1 MLFYKRKNVRFKKL
15 KRFLLAFLVFTVT
28 IIVFCEIQLSEFKSE
43 YIRIQAEIISANA
56 VCEAVNNSLRSIN
69 YEYDDIAEIKYS
81 KDGNVQAITTDSFK
95 INELKA
101 DIMLSVQQEIAKIY
115 DNEIDI
121 PLGAFTDIT
130 ALSNYGPLIT
140 VSFNLTGS
148 FSSEIVST
156 FESAGINQ
164 TIHHIRL
171 ILTSKIMTTS
181 LDYSGNMTFSTD
193 FEIAQSVIVGVTP
206 QYCGNWCKSIHKSV
220 S

>member
-1 MLFYKRKNVRFKKL
+1 MLFYKRKKIKFKKL
-15 KRFLLAFLVFTVT
+15 KCILLSFAALIIATV
-28 IIVFCEIQLSEFKSE
+28 IFCEQQLAEFKCE
-43 YIRIQAEIISANA
+43 YIRIQAEIISVNS
-56 VCEAVNNSLRSIN
+56 VCEAVNNSLKKFN
-69 YEYDDIAEIKYS
+69 YKYEDIVNVKCS
-81 KDGNVQAITTDSFK
+81 KDGTVQAITTDSVK

-115 DNEIDI
+115 DVEIDI

-130 ALSNYGPLIT
+130 VLSNYGPPIN

-193 FEIAQSVIVGVTP
+193 FEIAQNIIVGVTP
-206 QYCGNWCKSIHKSV
+206 QYCGNWYKSV
-220 S
+220 

>member
-1 MLFYKRKNVRFKKL
+1 MLFYKRKKIKFKKL
-15 KRFLLAFLVFTVT
+15 KCILLSFAALIIATV
-28 IIVFCEIQLSEFKSE
+28 IFCEQQLAEFKCE
-43 YIRIQAEIISANA
+43 YIRIQAEIISVNS
-56 VCEAVNNSLRSIN
+56 VCEAVNNSLKKFN
-69 YEYDDIAEIKYS
+69 YKYEDIANVKCS
-81 KDGNVQAITTDSFK
+81 KDGTVQAITTDSVK

-115 DNEIDI
+115 DIEIDI

-130 ALSNYGPLIT
+130 VLSNYGPPIN

-193 FEIAQSVIVGVTP
+193 FEIAQNIIVGVTP
-206 QYCGNWCKSIHKSV
+206 QYCGNWYKSA
-220 S
+220 

>member
-1 MLFYKRKNVRFKKL
+1 MLFYKRKKIKFKKL
-15 KRFLLAFLVFTVT
+15 KCILLSFAVLIIATV
-28 IIVFCEIQLSEFKSE
+28 IFCEQQLAEFKCE
-43 YIRIQAEIISANA
+43 YIRIQAEIISVNS
-56 VCEAVNNSLRSIN
+56 VCEAVNNSLKKFN
-69 YEYDDIAEIKYS
+69 YKYEDIANVKCS
-81 KDGNVQAITTDSFK
+81 KDGTVQAITTDSVK

-115 DNEIDI
+115 DVEIDI

-130 ALSNYGPLIT
+130 VLSNYGPPIN

-193 FEIAQSVIVGVTP
+193 FEIAQNIIVGVTP
-206 QYCGNWCKSIHKSV
+206 QYCGNWYKSA
-220 S
+220 

>member
-1 MLFYKRKNVRFKKL
+1 MLFYKRKKVRFKKL
-15 KRFLLAFLVFTVT
+15 KCLLLAFVLAIAG
-28 IIVFCEIQLSEFKSE
+28 IIVFCEYHLAEFKSE
-43 YIRIQAEIISANA
+43 YIRTQAEIISANS
-56 VCEAVNNSLRSIN
+56 VCEAVNNSLKNYN
-69 YEYDDIAEIKYS
+69 YEYSDIAEIKYS
-81 KDGNVQAITTDSFK
+81 KDGNVQAITTNSFK

-115 DNEIDI
+115 DIDIDI

-130 ALSNYGPLIT
+130 VLSNYGPLIN

-206 QYCGNWCKSIHKSV
+206 QYCGNWYKSA
-220 S
+220 

>member
-1 MLFYKRKNVRFKKL
+1 MLIYKRKKIKFKKL
-15 KRFLLAFLVFTVT
+15 KCILLSFAALIIATV
-28 IIVFCEIQLSEFKSE
+28 IFCEQQLAEFKCE
-43 YIRIQAEIISANA
+43 YIRIQAEIISVNS
-56 VCEAVNNSLRSIN
+56 VCEAVNNSLKKFN
-69 YEYDDIAEIKYS
+69 YKYEDIANVKCS
-81 KDGNVQAITTDSFK
+81 KDGTVQAITTDSVK

-115 DNEIDI
+115 DVEIDI

-130 ALSNYGPLIT
+130 VLSNYGPPIN

-193 FEIAQSVIVGVTP
+193 FEIAQNIIVGVTP
-206 QYCGNWCKSIHKSV
+206 QYCGNWYKSV
-220 S
+220 

>member
-1 MLFYKRKNVRFKKL
+1 MLFYKRKKIKFKKL
-15 KRFLLAFLVFTVT
+15 KCILLSFAALIIATV
-28 IIVFCEIQLSEFKSE
+28 IFCEQQLAEFKCE
-43 YIRIQAEIISANA
+43 YIRIQAEIISVNS
-56 VCEAVNNSLRSIN
+56 VCEAVNNSLKKFN
-69 YEYDDIAEIKYS
+69 YKYEDIANVKCS
-81 KDGNVQAITTDSFK
+81 KDGTVQAITTDSVK

-115 DNEIDI
+115 DVEIDI

-130 ALSNYGPLIT
+130 VLSNYGPPIN

-193 FEIAQSVIVGVTP
+193 FEIAQNIIVGVTP
-206 QYCGNWCKSIHKSV
+206 QYFGNWYKSA
-220 S
+220 

>member
-1 MLFYKRKNVRFKKL
+1 MLFYKRKKIKFKRL
-15 KRFLLAFLVFTVT
+15 KCILLSFAALIIATV
-28 IIVFCEIQLSEFKSE
+28 IFCEQQLAEFKCE
-43 YIRIQAEIISANA
+43 YIRIQAEIISVNS
-56 VCEAVNNSLRSIN
+56 VCEAVNNSLKKFN
-69 YEYDDIAEIKYS
+69 YKYEDIANVKCS
-81 KDGNVQAITTDSFK
+81 KDGAVQAITTDSVK

-115 DNEIDI
+115 DVEIDI

-130 ALSNYGPLIT
+130 VLSNYGPPIN

-193 FEIAQSVIVGVTP
+193 FEIAQNIIVGVTP
-206 QYCGNWCKSIHKSV
+206 QYCGNWYKSA
-220 S
+220 

>member
-1 MLFYKRKNVRFKKL
+1 MLFYKRKKVRFKKL
-15 KRFLLAFLVFTVT
+15 KCVLLAFVLAIAG
-28 IIVFCEIQLSEFKSE
+28 IIVFCEYHLAEFKSE
-43 YIRIQAEIISANA
+43 YIRTQAEIISANS
-56 VCEAVNNSLRSIN
+56 VCEAVNNSLKNYN
-69 YEYDDIAEIKYS
+69 YEYSDIAEIKYS
-81 KDGNVQAITTDSFK
+81 KDGNVQAITTNSFK

-115 DNEIDI
+115 DIDIDI

-130 ALSNYGPLIT
+130 VLSNYGPLIN

-206 QYCGNWCKSIHKSV
+206 QYCGNWYKSA
-220 S
+220 

>member
-1 MLFYKRKNVRFKKL
+1 MLFYKRKKIKFKRL
-15 KRFLLAFLVFTVT
+15 KCVLLSIVLVLVL
-28 IIVFCEIQLSEFKSE
+28 IIVFCEQQLAEFKCE
-43 YIRIQAEIISANA
+43 YIRIQAEIISVNS
-56 VCEAVNNSLRSIN
+56 VCEAVNSSIRSFN
-69 YEYDDIAEIKYS
+69 YNYDDLAKIQYS
-81 KDGNVQAITTDSFK
+81 KDGKVQAITTDSFK

-115 DNEIDI
+115 DVDIDI
-121 PLGAFTDIT
+121 PLGSFTDIT
-130 ALSNYGPLIT
+130 VLSNYGPMVN

-193 FEIAQSVIVGVTP
+193 FEIAQNIIVGTTP
-206 QYCGNWCKSIHKSV
+206 EYKGHWYKYG
-220 S
+220 

>member
-1 MLFYKRKNVRFKKL
+1 MLFYKRKKVRFKKL
-15 KRFLLAFLVFTVT
+15 KCVLLAFVLAIAG
-28 IIVFCEIQLSEFKSE
+28 IIVFCEYHLTEFKSE
-43 YIRIQAEIISANA
+43 YIRTQAEIISANS
-56 VCEAVNNSLRSIN
+56 VCEAVNNSLKNYN
-69 YEYDDIAEIKYS
+69 YEYSDIAEIKYS
-81 KDGNVQAITTDSFK
+81 KDGNVQAITTNSFK

-115 DNEIDI
+115 DIDIDI

-130 ALSNYGPLIT
+130 VLSNYGPLIN

-206 QYCGNWCKSIHKSV
+206 QYCGNWYKSA
-220 S
+220 